1 MAQIFNEVF
10 GDKLVKETLTE
21 GEKLDKLPSPHE
33 LQGKI
38 ILKGKVKSSD
48 SGVRQFIYQDSQ

>member
-10 GDKLVKETLTE
+10 GDKLVKDESADE
-21 GEKLDKLPSPHE
+21 DQLDKLPSPHN

-38 ILKGKVKSSD
+38 ILKGKVKSFD
-48 SGVRQFIYQDSQ
+48 SEVRKNR